1 MRTLSKEDY
10 LKAAQVFDWATREHY
25 TVWFTGKTDRHRRT
39 EVMLPRLVEKGKLR
53 AVRYGN
59 RLVYC
64 APKYKRSDRIL
75 PELIN
80 HGLGVTEGLV
90 RIWRSDMSG
99 AIIPSR
105 FFRGLGSIPE
115 WGMQFENSVLLYE
128 YSTRDN
134 FYQTIKEKVK
144 RYNDSLEKI
153 QQRLGKKV
161 VVVFN
166 IAVHRG
172 NLLGWILKYQPD
184 GPFMFID
191 EQTFNSMPIGKQLI
205 TPIYLWGGDGQP
217 YPLKTR

>member
-1 MRTLSKEDY
+1 
-10 LKAAQVFDWATREHY
+10 
-25 TVWFTGKTDRHRRT
+25 
-39 EVMLPRLVEKGKLR
+39 MLPRLVEKEKLR
-53 AVRYGN
+53 AVRYNN

-64 APKYKRSDRIL
+64 APKFKRSDRRL

-90 RIWRSDMSG
+90 RFWRSDMNA

-105 FFRGLGSIPE
+105 FFRGWGSVPE
-115 WGMQFENSVLLYE
+115 WGMQYENSVLLYE

-134 FYQTIKEKVK
+134 FYQTIQEKIR
-144 RYNDSLEKI
+144 RYKDSLDKF
-153 QQRLGKKV
+153 QQRVGRRV

-172 NLLGWILKYQPD
+172 NILAWILKYQPE

-191 EQTFNSMPIGKQLI
+191 EQTFNSMPIGKQL
-205 TPIYLWGGDGQP
+205 TAPIYLWGGDGQP
-217 YPLKTR
+217 YPLKPK